1 MNAVFVLMKVLAWTA
16 TIAVMFGGALR
27 LGVASLGLV
36 QLRPRLFLRMLAA
49 VWLAVPLLT
58 IAVVLAFDVRG
69 LSATTLLL
77 MAICPGMPLLLA
89 STLGVKGAIDT
100 AFVALLVTATTEPL
114 LIPYW
119 TRFLSVVHPGDL
131 TVQARDVV
139 AVLVPTVFIPVAVGF
154 TIRQLAPRVATP
166 LARVSEVIA
175 VVGIAM
181 DVLVV
186 LIQAAPVAIRVPPR
200 ALAAAV
206 VVTFG
211 DTVIGYLS
219 GWPNMEDQ
227 KAIAMASALGNPALA
242 LVVMEAS
249 YPGLAAGALVAVY
262 LLIRALAMLPL
273 EWWLKRSS
281 RRRPLGGPVTP

>member
-1 MNAVFVLMKVLAWTA
+1 MKAAFVLMKVLAWTA

-27 LGVASLGLV
+27 LGPASLRQV
-36 QLRPRLFLRMLAA
+36 QKRPKLFLRMLVA

-58 IAVVLAFDVRG
+58 IAVVLVFDVRG
-69 LSATTLLL
+69 FSATTLLL

-89 STLGVKGAIDT
+89 STGSVKGAIDT
-100 AFVALLVTATTEPL
+100 AFVALLLTATIEPV

-131 TVQARDVV
+131 TVQRRDVL

-154 TIRQLAPRVATP
+154 SIRQLAPHAAAR
-166 LARVSEVIA
+166 LALVSAGIA
-175 VVGIAM
+175 VVGVFM

-186 LIQAAPVAIRVPPR
+186 LIQGAPVLGKVSAR
-200 ALAAAV
+200 AFAAAV
-206 VVTFG
+206 VVTIG
-211 DTVIGYLS
+211 DAAIGYLA
-219 GWPNMEDQ
+219 GWPNIEDQ

-249 YPGLAAGALVAVY
+249 YPGLMAGALIAVY
-262 LLIRALAMLPL
+262 LIIRAVTMVPL
-273 EWWLKRSS
+273 EWWLRRSGG
-281 RRRPLGGPVTP
+281 RRPLGRSVTP